1 MLREPGLGLAR
12 HMPPRTRAFRG
23 LRHAQLIQ
31 QKDLEAMP
39 ARIRRADGKDESGVV
54 TTDNIMSGGR
64 KSRTGC
70 K

>member
-1 MLREPGLGLAR
+1 
-12 HMPPRTRAFRG
+12 
-23 LRHAQLIQ
+23 
-31 QKDLEAMP
+31 MP